1 MSDAIE
7 VISGIDA
14 MRGVGQRRAR
24 GFWADVW
31 DRVLRRRAAVI
42 SLAWIAM
49 VAAGAVFAPLL
60 ANAHPL
66 RVERLGPGGEV
77 TGVEWPLLEHLRA
90 TDLLL
95 LLGVAFAA
103 LWLLPPRVAGLP
115 RGTRLVM
122 LAIAFVQATFTVLV
136 VSVAHDWL
144 DATQRTEAV
153 RNWGR
158 GAAAPWLVAAGVSVP
173 LAVLAGWLP
182 TIDRI
187 GPRAGLALLVG
198 VVCTLCLAGRWQTR
212 LVNFDRYAEQE
223 AAGQI
228 RATYTL
234 IPWSPEFVRSDMGL
248 ARPGMRAGERIE
260 SERDT
265 PLGRRPLWLGS
276 DALGGDVLS
285 QMIWACRLSIS
296 IGLVSTGISLLIG
309 VTLGA
314 IAGYFGGRA
323 DLLLQRLVE
332 IFMAIPVLFLLIV
345 AAGVLPRNTYV
356 MMALIGCFS
365 WTGAARFT
373 RAEFLKLRRQ
383 DFVQSAQSVGLPLRL
398 ILFRHMLPN
407 GITPVLVDASFAVAA
422 AITVE
427 ATLSFLGLG
436 PDGQASWGKLLSSA
450 TASTGTFVWWLAV
463 FPGGAIFLSVLAY
476 NVLGESLRDAID
488 PKLRKAAH

>member
-1 MSDAIE
+1 
-7 VISGIDA
+7 
-14 MRGVGQRRAR
+14 
-24 GFWADVW
+24 
-31 DRVLRRRAAVI
+31 
-42 SLAWIAM
+42 
-49 VAAGAVFAPLL
+49 
-60 ANAHPL
+60 
-66 RVERLGPGGEV
+66 
-77 TGVEWPLLEHLRA
+77 
-90 TDLLL
+90 
-95 LLGVAFAA
+95 
-103 LWLLPPRVAGLP
+103 
-115 RGTRLVM
+115 
-122 LAIAFVQATFTVLV
+122 
-136 VSVAHDWL
+136 
-144 DATQRTEAV
+144 
-153 RNWGR
+153 
-158 GAAAPWLVAAGVSVP
+158 VP

-198 VVCTLCLAGRWQTR
+198 VVCTLCLAGRWQAR

-276 DALGGDVLS
+276 DAMGGDVLS
-285 QMIWACRLSIS
+285 QMVWACRLSIS